1 MRPKKD
7 NPFSEFDRITSEIEE
22 MFYRFS
28 GGPRLR
34 MMKSGAFQPLA
45 DVYFYKQANA
55 IIVKLEIPGISPD
68 EVRLTIQDKSL
79 VIEGTR
85 TDPQR
90 EGEKAYQQMEI
101 DYGPFRRKIMLPMAV
116 DVEKANAD
124 YRDGFLTI
132 ELPVVEKDSKAVN
145 VPISVKQK
153 KDK

>member
-7 NPFSEFDRITSEIEE
+7 NPFSEFDRLTSEIEE

-34 MMKSGAFQPLA
+34 MMKGGAFQPLA
-45 DVYFYKQANA
+45 DVFYSKQTNA

-68 EVRLTIQDKSL
+68 DVRLTIQDKSL
-79 VIEGTR
+79 VIEGAR
-85 TDPQR
+85 TDSQP
-90 EGEKAYQQMEI
+90 EGDKAFQQMEI
-101 DYGPFRRKIMLPMAV
+101 DYGPFRRKIMLPAAV
-116 DVEKANAD
+116 DVENANAD

-145 VPISVKQK
+145 VPISVKDQ

>member
-7 NPFSEFDRITSEIEE
+7 NPFSEFDRLTSEIEE

-34 MMKSGAFQPLA
+34 MMKGGAFQPLA
-45 DVYFYKQANA
+45 DVYYYKQDNTM
-55 IIVKLEIPGISPD
+55 IVKLEIPGIAPD
-68 EVRLTIQDKSL
+68 EVRLTVQDKSL

-85 TDPQR
+85 HDPQR

-132 ELPVVEKDSKAVN
+132 ELPVVETKTKPVN
-145 VPISVKQK
+145 VPISEKK
-153 KDK
+153 PKDK